1 MQEETKYIVHNRNE
15 KELKEYIMML
25 WYKKWLIIGLFI
37 LAVAASFFI
46 TQQMQRI
53 YQSSTLVMLQTED
66 SPENLFSEQLSFV
79 GRNDKLLNTYSRIF
93 SSRRILNKV
102 IEDLELKN
110 EKDELISAGS
120 LRNNISIQ
128 SGQDSDL
135 ITIQVNYNDPE
146 LAKKIADSIVA
157 NMQTEIRELNQTSL
171 KSASNFIT
179 AQLENTKQRLQELE
193 DQLLAYRENNDIIM
207 PETQGENLLERYSE
221 MESKKIEAELRARE
235 AAVSLKEINRKLKG
249 IDEKIISSQSISR
262 NPQISEIKSQLTG
275 LYTELEGL
283 KTKYTEKHPAV
294 VEVQA
299 RINNLEKELDNKTAE
314 IVSNRTET
322 NNPLYQN
329 LNAQI
334 IEREV
339 QQLTASAQLEVY
351 QTRLEELEAELEQ
364 FPAAELSFLRLQR
377 EKEVA
382 EDIYLLLRNR
392 KEEINIQQAMQT
404 SDIFVIDQAYQ
415 PENPIKP
422 NLLLNLAVAGLLA
435 LMLSV
440 GIIFLLD
447 YLDNTIK
454 SESDLEEIS
463 NLPVIGIIPD
473 LEEIDHRKNY
483 GEED

>member
-25 WYKKWLIIGLFI
+25 WYKKWLIISLFI

-66 SPENLFSEQLSFV
+66 SPEDLFSEQLSFV

-110 EKDELISAGS
+110 EKDELISAEL
-120 LRNNISIQ
+120 LRNNIFIQ

-146 LAKKIADSIVA
+146 LAKKITDSIVA

-179 AQLENTKQRLQELE
+179 TQLENTKQRLQELE

-364 FPAAELSFLRLQR
+364 FPEAELSFLRLQR

-463 NLPVIGIIPD
+463 DLPVIGIIPD
-473 LEEIDHRKNY
+473 LEEIDHRRNY